1 MTRSPSPVRTG
12 HRLLLALATLL
23 ALTVP
28 LATLPALPAL
38 ADTPTDDPAEA
49 AAGWLVSVLTDDP
62 AVDTGF
68 GPSAGPTIDVLLA
81 LAAVGVAADTIEDIA
96 DWLATQPAAYTQG
109 VPFEE
114 GEDTAYAGATAK
126 LALAMMVVD
135 RDPRAVGGLDLLD
148 QLDSLEVTDPDDG
161 IVGRFQDRSGFGEF
175 SSPLTQSLAL
185 LALARADDAV
195 PSAAAV
201 AALTDQACPDGGFPS
216 TFAPETCTSSV
227 DTTGYA
233 VQALLAVG
241 ADAAADTAA
250 AWLVSV
256 QAADGSFSSADGV
269 NTNSTG
275 VAATALAATGRTAEA
290 AAARGWIVSQQDDC
304 DADSPGAIPFRTDER
319 GSVELA
325 TAQAAF
331 GLSGASLATVSR
343 AGASADLPVLDCP
356 SPSVDEPVDDRPMD
370 DRPVDAPDDEVDSP
384 VTDGGGDAAG
394 ASDAD
399 VTRPTQVDAGLS
411 PSLPVGSLLVALL
424 GAVLVLGGLT
434 AGWRARHEPR

>member
-1 MTRSPSPVRTG
+1 VTRSHSPVHTG
-12 HRLLLALATLL
+12 RGILLALATLL

-49 AAGWLVSVLTDDP
+49 ATGWLVSVLTDDP

-96 DWLATQPAAYTQG
+96 DWLATQSAGYTQG

-114 GEDTAYAGATAK
+114 LEDTAYAGATAK
-126 LALAMMVVD
+126 LALAMLVVD
-135 RDPRAVGGLDLLD
+135 RDPRAVGGLDLLE
-148 QLDSLEVTDPDDG
+148 QLASLEVTDPDDG

-185 LALARADDAV
+185 LTLARAADAT

-201 AALTDQACPDGGFPS
+201 AALADQACADGGYPS

-233 VQALLAVG
+233 IQALLSVG
-241 ADAAADTAA
+241 ADDEAGEAAD
-250 AWLVSV
+250 WLVSI
-256 QAADGSFSSADGV
+256 QADDGSFSSSDGV

-275 VAATALAATGRTAEA
+275 LAATALAATGRTDA
-290 AAARGWIVSQQDDC
+290 AADARDWIVTQQDDC
-304 DADSPGAIPFRTDER
+304 DADGPGAIPFRTDER

-343 AGASADLPVLDCP
+343 AGARADVPVLDCP
-356 SPSVDEPVDDRPMD
+356 VPVADEPVD
-370 DRPVDAPDDEVDSP
+370 DRPVDAPDDGEDGP
-384 VTDGGGDAAG
+384 VTNGRSDG
-394 ASDAD
+394 ASAPGAD

-411 PSLPVGSLLVALL
+411 PSLPVGTLLVALL
-424 GAVLVLGGLT
+424 GAILVLGGLT